1 MRKWFVRIA
10 MVVTGLFAFVLLAAA
25 VVFALF
31 TGPRQLEQYPEP
43 GSSAYLLPW
52 PAGDTFLCIQGNRA
66 VVSHRGREE
75 FAYDFVMPV
84 GSDVCAARA
93 GVVSRVVQEHDGNG
107 TGWPNNLVSVDH
119 GDGTSGHYLHLKR
132 NGALVEVGGAVAQGQ
147 VIAHSG
153 NVGNSMLPH
162 LHFHVTKTETRETL
176 PVSFRDVPTDG
187 GIPRMFKS
195 YRSGNLGVVPSES
208 AAS

>member
-1 MRKWFVRIA
+1 MRKWLVRIGVA
-10 MVVTGLFAFVLLAAA
+10 VAGLAAVFLLVA
-25 VVFALF
+25 VAVFALF

-43 GSSAYLLPW
+43 AQSAYLLPW
-52 PAGDTFLCIQGNRA
+52 PEGVIYLCIQGNRA

-107 TGWPNNLVSVDH
+107 RGWPNNLVLVDH
-119 GDGTSGHYLHLKR
+119 GDGTTGRYLHLKR
-132 NGALVEVGGAVAQGQ
+132 NGALVKVGDTVAQGQ

-162 LHFHVTKTETRETL
+162 LHFDVTRTDTRETL
-176 PVSFRDVPTDG
+176 PITFFDVPKD

-195 YRSGNLGVVPSES
+195 YRSRPWTRGFFYSL
-208 AAS
+208 